1 MAVKI
6 LLPKLQRDIH
16 EALKLWHSAEAGTS
30 PLAYLQLFQ
39 QAHTNGNGHVRQTAN
54 TILLEALEQLA
65 TRHKVEA
72 ELLRRRF
79 LDGLMMHTVANQ
91 LNLGE
96 STTYRKQQEAIRLL
110 ALVVQERE
118 DQARSEYQAHL
129 EKRLKLPP
137 ETQLFGV
144 ETQQHH
150 LQERLLSAESGWI
163 LSIEG
168 LGGIGKTALANA
180 LIRQPELAGRFQ
192 QFAWVSAK
200 QQDFLCGLKREQQTQ
215 PALTADAL
223 IEALFEQLVVPL
235 TLGQSLQQKHTHLTQ
250 LLKDKP
256 HLIVIDNL
264 ETIPDYQALLPTL
277 HRLANPS
284 KFLLTSRYSLQAQPD
299 IFCCNSDELNPV
311 DTLRFIRHE
320 AKMRGLSLLVN
331 AAETDLNRIYDVVG
345 GNPLALKLVIGQVS
359 VLPLE
364 QVLNNLKQARG
375 KKVQALYTFI
385 YWQAWHMLDPDS
397 QQVLLVMPLTQRATL
412 EQLLALSQLESDNL
426 NEALEKLVALSLVQ
440 VRGDLETRRY
450 TIHRLTETFLLQE
463 VVKWQPSV

>member
-1 MAVKI
+1 MAAKI
-6 LLPKLQRDIH
+6 PLPKLQQDIH
-16 EALKLWHSAEAGTS
+16 EALKLWHCAEAGDS
-30 PLAYLQLFQ
+30 PLEYLQLFQ
-39 QAHTNGNGHVRQTAN
+39 RVHSGGNGHARQSAN
-54 TILLEALEQLA
+54 TILLEALEQLT

-79 LDGLMMHTVANQ
+79 LDGVMMHTVANQ

-118 DQARSEYQAHL
+118 AQARAEYQAHL
-129 EKRLKLPP
+129 EKRLMLPP

-144 ETQQHH
+144 ETQLHH

-200 QQDFLCGLKREQQTQ
+200 QHDFLSGLKREQQTQ

-223 IEALFEQLVVPL
+223 IEALFEQLAAPL
-235 TLGQSLQQKHTHLTQ
+235 TLGQSLQRKQTHLTQ

-385 YWQAWHMLDPDS
+385 YWHAWHMLDPDS
-397 QQVLLVMPLTQRATL
+397 QQVLLVMPLTQGATL
-412 EQLLALSQLESDNL
+412 EQLLALSQLELADL

-450 TIHRLTETFLLQE
+450 AIHRLTETFLLQE